1 MKGTNASTGKSIEGA
16 AWIRQAITDILT
28 TPIGTRVG
36 RRDYGSRLFELTD
49 STLNKGGLLAIY
61 AATIEAIDKWLRDA
75 DGNRLIKILK
85 VEKEAIA
92 SSGRVTI
99 TLTAE
104 LVGTGETTIIGG
116 IAV

>member
-16 AWIRQAITDILT
+16 AWIRQAIADILT

-36 RRDYGSRLFELTD
+36 RRDYGSRLFSLTD
-49 STLNKGGLLAIY
+49 STLNKSGLLAIY

-75 DGNRLIKILK
+75 DGNKLIKILK
-85 VEKEAIA
+85 VEATTIA
-92 SSGRVTI
+92 QGGRVTI